1 MSSISKGFADEAGPF
16 FVPLSLGHKKGGQSF
31 GTGLRFRKT
40 IA

>member
-1 MSSISKGFADEAGPF
+1 MPSISKGFADEASPF

-31 GTGLRFRKT
+31 FTDLRFRKT